1 MRDFSIDLIWAK
13 IQVAITAV
21 GGWIGWFL
29 GGVDGML
36 IPSVLPFS
44 SAPFS
49 VPNWDK
55 FIMESKL
62 FLKKLSNRKNWP

>member
-36 IPSVLPFS
+36 IALIVLMALDYLS
-44 SAPFS
+44 SRIRSCPALLA
-49 VPNWDK
+49 
-55 FIMESKL
+55 SKASA
-62 FLKKLSNRKNWP
+62 KRC

>member
-36 IPSVLPFS
+36 IALIVLMALDYLS
-44 SAPFS
+44 GVMCAI
-49 VPNWDK
+49 VD
-55 FIMESKL
+55 
-62 FLKKLSNRKNWP
+62 KKLSTPLVSKASAKRC

>member
-36 IPSVLPFS
+36 IALFRWPSPL
-44 SAPFS
+44 
-49 VPNWDK
+49 
-55 FIMESKL
+55 
-62 FLKKLSNRKNWP
+62 